1 MNDSRGSWFRV
12 AFLAGTLYLI
22 IGRVAALPGSNVR
35 VWRLAAWLVSLAIF
49 CAHIGYEHFKL
60 RAPSPRAASHV
71 AVAVAI
77 GSFGLAVMGM
87 VNSLSGDRGFRG
99 VWMVALIA
107 WPAITA
113 IPAFIVALIAVATL
127 RRLSQT
133 SNSE

>member
-1 MNDSRGSWFRV
+1 MNALRASWFRV
-12 AFLAGTLYLI
+12 AFLVGTLYLI
-22 IGRVAALPGSNVR
+22 IGRVGALPAYNVR
-35 VWRLAAWLVSLAIF
+35 VWRFAAWLVSLAIF
-49 CAHIGYEHFKL
+49 GAHIAYEHFKL
-60 RAPSPRAASHV
+60 RTGTRGAATHV

-87 VNSLSGDRGFRG
+87 INSLSGDRGFRA
-99 VWMVALIA
+99 VWIVALIA

-113 IPAFIVALIAVATL
+113 IPAFIVALIGVAAL